1 MDDNAP
7 PLLVAVV
14 EELPP
19 FDQENML
26 DYGILVEMTMTV
38 LLGWQRNEKTLTKKN
53 DNGDDDVDGD
63 VEKKPKKAKGPT
75 FTSWICTQ
83 IHPQIRPWIQIR
95 LQIRPYMESALL
107 ELESDFWW

>member
-1 MDDNAP
+1 VDDNAP

-38 LLGWQRNEKTLTKKN
+38 LLG
-53 DNGDDDVDGD
+53 
-63 VEKKPKKAKGPT
+63 
-75 FTSWICTQ
+75 
-83 IHPQIRPWIQIR
+83 
-95 LQIRPYMESALL
+95 
-107 ELESDFWW
+107 